1 MSDFDVIE
9 CVRLEMARLEDDP
22 AMIESLLE
30 GILTLP
36 ATLMAPI
43 SYTIREY
50 CRSTISGY
58 ESNSLGCL
66 KLVKALYE
74 HPQAAVGDV
83 VQPKGASGATLLPQ
97 NKVPSLKECL
107 IDILED
113 CIVGVYH
120 NARTP
125 DIAQNIYLLICWW
138 RDSQAF
144 GDETPLIEGA
154 IRNLPTLYIPAHC
167 SITDTMSAL
176 RRCAPSA
183 ALVSESCALE
193 SALGYV
199 LSDEASAAVAPV
211 AELRKADGDMDALMV
226 ALETFVRNGSTPD
239 QIAEGIT
246 ADQLE
251 KLCRAHDSQTQTEI
265 IRICLSVKIHAAF
278 ESVSRPVYKQ
288 IFGCNFGHGMSI
300 TELLA
305 ALDARHKAL
314 TEKCQALKLQVMT
327 LPLALCLGGLS
338 VFGWGTC
345 SCGLLPPLG
354 VPCDDDCTS
363 TSQNAILVKEV
374 SPASPACRWVT
385 LKKIFTSSLSTGCK
399 IIDNCR
405 GPPGLETSSGHL
417 GVVEN
422 EARDQR
428 GASDQSIISTSSVC
442 AIIGCVNPPP
452 PHEFDMSL
460 LVWQCQRVPIY
471 PAQVSMDVSTAADT
485 ADLAFHAET
494 ALKGDTFDHFDE
506 AEDEVE
512 KKSRDA

>member
-97 NKVPSLKECL
+97 NKVPSLRECL

-154 IRNLPTLYIPAHC
+154 IH
-167 SITDTMSAL
+167 TMSAL

-199 LSDEASAAVAPV
+199 LLDEASAAVAPV

-246 ADQLE
+246 AEQLE
-251 KLCRAHDSQTQTEI
+251 KLCRAHFCSSSLVSEGPSGAGTGADSFVTSAGVWDSQTQTEI
-265 IRICLSVKIHAAF
+265 IRICLCVKIHAAP
-278 ESVSRPVYKQ
+278 ECVSRPVEIQLQAIAVEGTIVGPFTQRHVCSGEAMPPKM
-288 IFGCNFGHGMSI
+288 GI

-305 ALDARHKAL
+305 ALDARHKTL
-314 TEKCQALKLQVMT
+314 TEKCQALKLQVNF
-327 LPLALCLGGLS
+327 
-338 VFGWGTC
+338 V
-345 SCGLLPPLG
+345 
-354 VPCDDDCTS
+354 DDFLRMKMDD
-363 TSQNAILVKEV
+363 L
-374 SPASPACRWVT
+374 ASPTA
-385 LKKIFTSSLSTGCK
+385 SE
-399 IIDNCR
+399 
-405 GPPGLETSSGHL
+405 ET
-417 GVVEN
+417 
-422 EARDQR
+422 
-428 GASDQSIISTSSVC
+428 
-442 AIIGCVNPPP
+442 
-452 PHEFDMSL
+452 
-460 LVWQCQRVPIY
+460 
-471 PAQVSMDVSTAADT
+471 T
-485 ADLAFHAET
+485 AD
-494 ALKGDTFDHFDE
+494 
-506 AEDEVE
+506 
-512 KKSRDA
+512 S

>member
-36 ATLMAPI
+36 ASLMAPI

-97 NKVPSLKECL
+97 NKVPSLRECL

-154 IRNLPTLYIPAHC
+154 IRNLSSLYIHAH
-167 SITDTMSAL
+167 S
-176 RRCAPSA
+176 
-183 ALVSESCALE
+183 LVSESCALE

-199 LSDEASAAVAPV
+199 LSDEASAVVAPV

-246 ADQLE
+246 AEQLE
-251 KLCRAHDSQTQTEI
+251 KLCRAH
-265 IRICLSVKIHAAF
+265 
-278 ESVSRPVYKQ
+278 
-288 IFGCNFGHGMSI
+288 MSI

-314 TEKCQALKLQVMT
+314 TENCQALKLQVNF
-327 LPLALCLGGLS
+327 
-338 VFGWGTC
+338 V
-345 SCGLLPPLG
+345 
-354 VPCDDDCTS
+354 DDFLRMKMDD
-363 TSQNAILVKEV
+363 L
-374 SPASPACRWVT
+374 ASPTA
-385 LKKIFTSSLSTGCK
+385 SE
-399 IIDNCR
+399 
-405 GPPGLETSSGHL
+405 ETTVDS
-417 GVVEN
+417 
-422 EARDQR
+422 
-428 GASDQSIISTSSVC
+428 
-442 AIIGCVNPPP
+442 
-452 PHEFDMSL
+452 
-460 LVWQCQRVPIY
+460 
-471 PAQVSMDVSTAADT
+471 
-485 ADLAFHAET
+485 
-494 ALKGDTFDHFDE
+494 
-506 AEDEVE
+506 
-512 KKSRDA
+512 